1 MRTPTIALTSF
12 ALAALLASGVATA
25 QPPAPAATDVVAQ
38 ARKLTSAGKLDEA
51 TTMLRGALEAKP
63 DQWDAHNLLGAIF
76 DLQGDYSTAR
86 THLQRAIDLAP
97 EASKPQSRVAMAI
110 SYAFESKA
118 QDAARFYQP
127 IYDARIAAGTFTTAG
142 EAANAIAR
150 IYLESGDA
158 ANALKWYKAG
168 YDAALRQPDLTAAQR
183 DLAEMRW
190 HNAQARVAAR
200 QGRTEEAREHVA
212 EARKVFDKGT
222 NPEQAE
228 FMPYLLG
235 YVAYYAKKYDEAIAE
250 LKKANL
256 NDPFILVLLAQA
268 LEKKGEK
275 AAAQEYYQKI
285 LTINSHNIQNAFAR
299 PIAKRA
305 AGRGPSA

>member
-1 MRTPTIALTSF
+1 MQTPTITLTSL
-12 ALAALLASGVATA
+12 AL
-25 QPPAPAATDVVAQ
+25 
-38 ARKLTSAGKLDEA
+38 
-51 TTMLRGALEAKP
+51 
-63 DQWDAHNLLGAIF
+63 
-76 DLQGDYSTAR
+76 
-86 THLQRAIDLAP
+86 
-97 EASKPQSRVAMAI
+97 VAMAV

-127 IYDARIAAGTFTTAG
+127 VYDARIAAGTFTTAG

-200 QGRTEEAREHVA
+200 QGHAEEARQHVA
-212 EARKVFDKGT
+212 EARRVFDKGT

-228 FMPYLLG
+228 FMPYLAG
-235 YVAYYAKKYDEAIAE
+235 YVAYYTGQQDEAIAE
-250 LKKANL
+250 FKKANL
-256 NDPFILVLLAQA
+256 NDPLILVLLAQA

-305 AGRGPSA
+305 AGRGPSH

>member
-1 MRTPTIALTSF
+1 MLTSF
-12 ALAALLASGVATA
+12 ALAALLASGAATQ
-25 QPPAPAATDVVAQ
+25 QPPATAMTGIAAEAG
-38 ARKLTSAGKLDEA
+38 KLISTGKLDEA
-51 TTMLRGALEAKP
+51 AGMLRRALEANP
-63 DQWDAHNLLGAIF
+63 DQPDVHYVLGTAL
-76 DLQGDYSTAR
+76 DLQGDYATAR

-97 EASKPQSRVAMAI
+97 EASKARGRIGMAI

-118 QDAARFYQP
+118 QDAARAYQP
-127 IYDARIAAGTFTTAG
+127 IYDQRIGAGTFTTAG

-168 YDAALRQPDLTAAQR
+168 YDAALRQPELTAAQR

-200 QGRTEEAREHVA
+200 QGRIDEARQRLA
-212 EARKVFDKGT
+212 ETKTLFDKGT

-228 FMPYLLG
+228 FMPYLAG
-235 YVAYYAKKYDEAIAE
+235 YVAYYAGQQDEAIAE

-268 LEKKGEK
+268 LEKTGEK
-275 AAAQEYYQKI
+275 TAAQEYYQKI

-305 AGRGPSA
+305 VGRSPSR

>member
-25 QPPAPAATDVVAQ
+25 QPPATAATDVVAQ

-51 TTMLRGALEAKP
+51 TTMLRRALEAKP

-76 DLQGDYSTAR
+76 DLQGDYPTAR

-97 EASKPQSRVAMAI
+97 EASKPQARVAMAI

-150 IYLESGDA
+150 IYLEAGDA
-158 ANALKWYKAG
+158 ANALRWYKVG

-200 QGRTEEAREHVA
+200 QGQS
-212 EARKVFDKGT
+212 
-222 NPEQAE
+222 EQAR
-228 FMPYLLG
+228 
-235 YVAYYAKKYDEAIAE
+235 
-250 LKKANL
+250 
-256 NDPFILVLLAQA
+256 QH
-268 LEKKGEK
+268 
-275 AAAQEYYQKI
+275 Q
-285 LTINSHNIQNAFAR
+285 
-299 PIAKRA
+299 
-305 AGRGPSA
+305 AGRGRSSTRGPTPSRRSSCRTRGIRGECHRSSTMRRSPSSRRQT